1 MSREILTLKKRNK
14 IVTIPSD
21 AGTPESAPAETQQEA
36 TQQPQK
42 KNKAEAHAKK
52 RKRRTDRIAQH
63 WAIFT
68 EQGARPLAIGIRE
81 QMIADAEARGLD
93 ITVSHIK
100 QGLRD
105 YINRKVYLKA
115 LIPGGSRFDM
125 TGQPN
130 GEVTAEQR
138 QDAQRKLDKWT
149 LLDVIKEKSKLIN
162 TKIIESNSI

>member
-1 MSREILTLKKRNK
+1 MTRPVLTLKKK
-14 IVTIPSD
+14 PAAAMPS
-21 AGTPESAPAETQQEA
+21 ATKTPKNVPDKTQQEA
-36 TQQPQK
+36 PRQPQK

-63 WAIFT
+63 WTIFT

-81 QMIADAEARGLD
+81 QMIADAEARELD

-105 YINRKVYLKA
+105 YINRRVYLKA
-115 LIPGGSRFDM
+115 LILGGSRFDM

-130 GEVTAEQR
+130 GEVTPEQQ
-138 QDAQRKLDKWT
+138 QDAQRKLDKWEQEA
-149 LLDVIKEKSKLIN
+149 DHAEKHKE
-162 TKIIESNSI
+162 TD

>member
-1 MSREILTLKKRNK
+1 MSREILTPKKSNK
-14 IVTIPSD
+14 TITVQADTS
-21 AGTPESAPAETQQEA
+21 TPKIAPDKTQQEA

-63 WAIFT
+63 WPVFT
-68 EQGARPLAIGIRE
+68 LQGARPLAIGIRE

-100 QGLRD
+100 QGLYD
-105 YINRKVYLKA
+105 YINRRVYLKA
-115 LIPGGSRFDM
+115 LTLGGSRFDM

-130 GEVTAEQR
+130 GEVTPEQR
-138 QDAQRKLDKWT
+138 QDAQRKLDKWQRV
-149 LLDVIKEKSKLIN
+149 DKK
-162 TKIIESNSI
+162 

>member
-1 MSREILTLKKRNK
+1 MTRAILSLKKSKN
-14 IVTIPSD
+14 IVTNSP
-21 AGTPESAPAETQQEA
+21 ANEAQKSAPDKTQQE
-36 TQQPQK
+36 TPQQPQK

-63 WAIFT
+63 WTIFT

-81 QMIADAEARGLD
+81 QMIADAEARELG

-105 YINRKVYLKA
+105 YINRRVYLKA
-115 LIPGGSRFDM
+115 LTLGGSRFDM

-130 GEVTAEQR
+130 GEVTPEQQ
-138 QDAQRKLDKWT
+138 QDAQRKLDKWKREA
-149 LLDVIKEKSKLIN
+149 DYAEKHKE
-162 TKIIESNSI
+162 TD